1 MTQRTEIWQE
11 LSELQSVLTPAT
23 PIQVYTVPAGYFD
36 GLASRVLS
44 RINAMDTGSEDEL
57 ATLAPLLSGLS
68 RKMPYAVP
76 TGYFEQTIETTG
88 AEEESSLL
96 AAVSKQV
103 PYTVPAGYFDNFSQQ
118 VVKRV
123 KPPAKLIPITGRKW
137 FRLAAAAVV
146 AGFIA
151 LAAIQFWPSSTRVE
165 NEQAWSNVIQ
175 KANEKDLEDFV
186 QFSDNTTTAVVVP
199 DKATEEKNMLKDIP
213 DSELKS
219 FLDETEDDDVLLN

>member
-11 LSELQSVLTPAT
+11 LSELQSVLTPT
-23 PIQVYTVPAGYFD
+23 HPIQVYAVPAGYFD
-36 GLASRVLS
+36 GLADRVLS
-44 RINAMDTGSEDEL
+44 HIKALDTESAEEL
-57 ATLAPLLSGLS
+57 TTLSPLLSGLS
-68 RKMPYAVP
+68 RKMPYTVP
-76 TGYFEQTIETTG
+76 AGYFEQTIETAG
-88 AEEESSLL
+88 AGEGTSIL

-103 PYTVPAGYFDNFSQQ
+103 PYTVPAGYFDHFSQQ
-118 VVKRV
+118 VLERI
-123 KPPAKLIPITGRKW
+123 KPPAKLIPITGRRW

-146 AGFIA
+146 AGFVA
-151 LAAIQFWPSSTRVE
+151 LAAIQFWPSAAPVE

-186 QFSDNTTTAVVVP
+186 QFSDNSTTAVVVP
-199 DKATEEKNMLKDIP
+199 DKATEEKNVLKDIP